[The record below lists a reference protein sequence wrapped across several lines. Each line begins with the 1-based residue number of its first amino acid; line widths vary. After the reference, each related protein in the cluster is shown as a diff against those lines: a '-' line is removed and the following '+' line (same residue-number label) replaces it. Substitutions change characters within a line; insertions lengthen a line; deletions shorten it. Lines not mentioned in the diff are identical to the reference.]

1 MTSSTAPWRNSDAER
16 IRERTVTV
24 GHLGGQYGFVPI
36 PSTRAGNPARS
47 SKPFSREVSRA
58 SPSEDASGRYPHF
71 FVDFRHRPAGTRLDG
86 PPAGRVESTGCVTS
100 GRRWHR
106 RIPPFVSR
114 FGAAHLS
121 GLGIWDSGFGVETRD
136 LGFRRL
142 RLGIWDSQLGFALRL
157 GSGFGIRSST
167 PLGIWHRHSHSK
179 TVGDL

>member
-36 PSTRAGNPARS
+36 PTTRAGNPARS

-121 GLGIWDSGFGVETRD
+121 G
-136 LGFRRL
+136 
-142 RLGIWDSQLGFALRL
+142 
-157 GSGFGIRSST
+157 FGIRDSLFDWVRVSGFA
-167 PLGIWHRHSHSK
+167 PRRRSGLASAFAFENGW
-179 TVGDL
+179 